1 VRPLAGTLLMPHA
14 PAAPPRAPTRVGA
27 ALVAVGSAFPDA
39 SVATA
44 EIAAPLGLEAD
55 WITRRTGV
63 QSRHRL
69 AADGSLC
76 ALAEAAARRALAAA
90 DTDARDVD
98 LLLLATMTPDAI
110 TPHGAATVAAG
121 VGAWRAGTMD
131 VNAAC
136 TGFLAALSLAVGQV
150 ESGRAE
156 VALVIGADAMS
167 RVLDYGD
174 RVTAGIFGDG
184 AGAVVVRALPGEAS
198 RVGPFVLESDGAA
211 GEAIVTPWPAGPVRM
226 EGQRTFRRAV
236 DALVDVAERA
246 SAMAG
251 VRVCDLDLAVLHQA
265 NGRITTAVG
274 ERLALPPERVVDCIA
289 RIGNTTSA
297 SVPTALAVAA
307 EDGRLRTGARVLLG
321 AFGAGLAWGGTVVEW
336 GAPGAPA
343 PTTAARSAAA

>member
-1 VRPLAGTLLMPHA
+1 MVVALAGTLVMPHA
-14 PAAPPRAPTRVGA
+14 RVAPPTPAPTRTGA
-27 ALVAVGSAFPDA
+27 ALVAVGAAFPDG
-39 SVATA
+39 SVPTA
-44 EIAAPLGLEAD
+44 DIAAPLGIDAE
-55 WITRRTGV
+55 WIVRRTGV
-63 QSRHRL
+63 QARRRL
-69 AADGSLC
+69 PQDGSLC
-76 ALAEAAARRALAAA
+76 ALAETAARRALAAA
-90 DTDARDVD
+90 ETEAREVD

-121 VGAWRAGTMD
+121 LGAWRAGTMD

-136 TGFLAALSLAVGQV
+136 TGFLAALSMAVGQV

-184 AGAVVVRALPGEAS
+184 AGAVVVRALPPGEAS

-211 GEAIVTPWPAGPVRM
+211 GDAIVTPWPAGPVRM

-236 DALVDVAERA
+236 DALVDVGERA
-246 SAMAG
+246 AGLAG
-251 VRVCDLDLAVLHQA
+251 VRVEDLDLVVLHQA
-265 NGRITTAVG
+265 NQRITAAVG
-274 ERLALPPERVVDCIA
+274 ERLALPGDRVVDCIA
-289 RIGNTTSA
+289 SIGNTTSA

-307 EDGRLRTGARVLLG
+307 EDGRLRPGARVLLG

-336 GAPGAPA
+336 GA
-343 PTTAARSAAA
+343 TA